1 MLFAGSV
8 GRVDLPGGSWEAML
22 GSLRDVVL
30 PLDDA
35 TVVLPGHG
43 PATTIGR
50 ERATN
55 PYLAEAMSSGGRPTP
70 RAEGPGA
77 VSDVLRAPK
86 GTFDVLPPE
95 SERFLAVRDALTAP
109 LRRAGYGYVE
119 TPTFEDT
126 AVFSRGV
133 GESTDVVTKEMYTF
147 TDRGGRSLTLRPE
160 LTAGLMRAFIE
171 HRLHTGALPVKLW
184 AVGPAFR
191 YERPQAGRY
200 RHFTQVDCE
209 ALGVD
214 DPALDAEVVALGV
227 QGFRDL
233 GLTDFELLLTSL
245 GDATCRP
252 QYRELLVA
260 FLAKLDLDEDT
271 RRRAEINPLRVLD
284 DKRPEVQAQLDDAPL
299 MVDHL
304 SDSTKAHYDAVRQHL
319 TDLGVTWT
327 EAPRLV
333 RGLDY
338 YTKTTFEFV
347 HAGLGAQSAI
357 GGGGRYDGLSAAL
370 GGPDLSGIG
379 YAMGVDRTLL
389 AVQAEGVDIATAGG
403 VRAFVV
409 PLGPRPSASRCG
421 WSAGC
426 ARPASPPTP
435 CTATAG
441 SRAR

>member
-1 MLFAGSV
+1 
-8 GRVDLPGGSWEAML
+8 
-22 GSLRDVVL
+22 
-30 PLDDA
+30 
-35 TVVLPGHG
+35 
-43 PATTIGR
+43 
-50 ERATN
+50 
-55 PYLAEAMSSGGRPTP
+55 MS
-70 RAEGPGA
+70 
-77 VSDVLRAPK
+77 DLRAPK
-86 GTFDVLPPE
+86 GTFDILPPD
-95 SERFLAVRDALTAP
+95 SARFLAVRETLTAP

-119 TPTFEDT
+119 TPVFEDT

-147 TDRGGRSLTLRPE
+147 DDRGGRSLTLRPE

-171 HRLHTGALPVKLW
+171 HRLHDGALPVKLW
-184 AVGPAFR
+184 TVGSAFR

-200 RHFTQVDCE
+200 RHFTQVDME

-245 GDATCRP
+245 GDSTCRP
-252 QYRELLVA
+252 QYRELLVE

-284 DKRPEVQAQLDDAPL
+284 DNRPEVQAQLDDAPL

-327 EAPRLV
+327 EAPKLV

-347 HAGLGAQSAI
+347 HNGLGAQSAI

-370 GGPDLSGIG
+370 GGPDVSGHRLRRRASTG
-379 YAMGVDRTLL
+379 RCSRSRPRGSTSARRRG
-389 AVQAEGVDIATAGG
+389 AG
-403 VRAFVV
+403 VRRPAGCRGQAARRPARRAAAAGRGRRRHRLRRPRAQGRDEGRRPVGC
-409 PLGPRPSASRCG
+409 LARRRHRRPRPGRGRGPAQGHAHRG
-421 WSAGC
+421 A
-426 ARPASPPTP
+426 ARRP
-435 CTATAG
+435 G
-441 SRAR
+441 G

>member
-1 MLFAGSV
+1 V
-8 GRVDLPGGSWEAML
+8 
-22 GSLRDVVL
+22 
-30 PLDDA
+30 
-35 TVVLPGHG
+35 
-43 PATTIGR
+43 
-50 ERATN
+50 
-55 PYLAEAMSSGGRPTP
+55 SGGLT
-70 RAEGPGA
+70 
-77 VSDVLRAPK
+77 APK
-86 GTFDVLPPE
+86 GTFDTLPPD
-95 SERFLAVRDALTAP
+95 SARFLAVRDALTAP

-119 TPTFEDT
+119 TPIFEDT

-133 GESTDVVTKEMYTF
+133 GESTDVVSKEMYTF
-147 TDRGGRSLTLRPE
+147 EDRGGRSLTLRPE

-171 HRLHTGALPVKLW
+171 HRLHNGALPVKLW
-184 AVGPAFR
+184 TVGTALR

-200 RHFTQVDCE
+200 RHFTQVDME

-227 QGFRDL
+227 QGFHDL

-245 GDATCRP
+245 GDATDRP
-252 QYRELLVA
+252 QYRELLVEY
-260 FLAKLDLDEDT
+260 LAKLDLDEET

-304 SDSTKAHYDAVRQHL
+304 SDSTKAHYDAVRQYL

-327 EAPRLV
+327 ESPKLV

-347 HAGLGAQSAI
+347 HHGLGSQSAI

-379 YAMGVDRTLL
+379 YAVGVDRTLL
-389 AVQAEGVDIATAGG
+389 AVQAEGLDIGAVAG
-403 VRAFVV
+403 VQAFVV
-409 PLGPRPSASRCG
+409 PLGAEAKRLAVKLVGQLREAGVSADTVYGDRGLKGAMKAAERSG
-421 WSAGC
+421 
-426 ARPASPPTP
+426 ASHTVVVGERDLAEGVAQLKDMRTGEQRAVPVGELFETVR
-435 CTATAG
+435 ATVGA
-441 SRAR
+441 